1 MENYMQAKKLLF
13 SLCRTA
19 IFNRDD
25 RWTDALSEGVTCRTL
40 TYAVDDLTADYV
52 ARNVRHRADGVDFE
66 LVGIGQI
73 GRVNMRI
80 PGRFSV
86 YNGLCAATVCLAVG
100 MPFDRVVAALSA
112 AGISPTPRN
121 DYPAHTARPVSEE
134 LMKNADRVIA
144 ISGTHAIELAV
155 RYPQY
160 AAKIETMPQGI
171 SDPFGG
177 DVARYSACLAD
188 IRQGIDRL
196 CEGER

>member
-1 MENYMQAKKLLF
+1 MSRILEASPLLSGDMQQPRVVLF
-13 SLCRTA
+13 VCTG
-19 IFNRDD
+19 N
-25 RWTDALSEGVTCRTL
+25 TCRSPMAAAVWNHLAAERGWHSIATSAGL
-40 TYAVDDLTADYV
+40 YA
-52 ARNVRHRADGVDFE
+52 
-66 LVGIGQI
+66 
-73 GRVNMRI
+73 
-80 PGRFSV
+80 
-86 YNGLCAATVCLAVG
+86 AVG
-100 MPFDRVVAALSA
+100 MPISKEAVAALSA

-134 LMKNADRVIA
+134 LMENADRVIA